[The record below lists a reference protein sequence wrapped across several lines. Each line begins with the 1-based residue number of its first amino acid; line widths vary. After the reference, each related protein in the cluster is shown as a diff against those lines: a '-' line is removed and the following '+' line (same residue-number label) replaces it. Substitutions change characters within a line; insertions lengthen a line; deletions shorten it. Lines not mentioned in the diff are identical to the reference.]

1 MTDKVQKIREEVEKL
16 HGNPYYMMAVKDV
29 LKILDIIDSPCN
41 ECEGNDLAGTCA
53 SITELGRCPLKYRK
67 EEPVSDDL
75 EEAAFNYAEAC
86 KYDGGEKLLC
96 VEHFKAGA
104 EWNKKHQTG
113 KDVLDVIEKE
123 LTRRM
128 LEDYN
133 EGAEEDEIAQ
143 GCMASLIMFVRQMK
157 EE

>member
-1 MTDKVQKIREEVEKL
+1 MAL
-16 HGNPYYMMAVKDV
+16 AHG
-29 LKILDIIDSPCN
+29 
-41 ECEGNDLAGTCA
+41 
-53 SITELGRCPLKYRK
+53 CPK
-67 EEPVSDDL
+67 EEPISEEL
-75 EEAAFNYAEAC
+75 EEASNNALDKISK
-86 KYDGGEKLLC
+86 KYDIVNIKSCLEMFRLGS
-96 VEHFKAGA
+96 
-104 EWNKKHQTG
+104 EWSKKHQAG

-133 EGAEEDEIAQ
+133 EGVEEDEIAQ

>member
-1 MTDKVQKIREEVEKL
+1 MSKTEEFIRVNTRNC
-16 HGNPYYMMAVKDV
+16 GNVCSYNSM
-29 LKILDIIDSPCN
+29 
-41 ECEGNDLAGTCA
+41 ECEIPWLTPDDA
-53 SITELGRCPLKYRK
+53 RK
-67 EEPVSDDL
+67 AVEI
-75 EEAAFNYAEAC
+75 AE
-86 KYDGGEKLLC
+86 
-96 VEHFKAGA
+96 
-104 EWNKKHQTG
+104 

>member
-1 MTDKVQKIREEVEKL
+1 MTREEFYNLTDILNSEVL
-16 HGNPYYMMAVKDV
+16 GNFMHGGEADELLAMFEEAVDHSN
-29 LKILDIIDSPCN
+29 ILD
-41 ECEGNDLAGTCA
+41 
-53 SITELGRCPLKYRK
+53 
-67 EEPVSDDL
+67 VSNDL
-75 EEAAFNYAEAC
+75 EEAAKNHAAERFRVTRDRELAEKC
-86 KYDGGEKLLC
+86 KWS
-96 VEHFKAGA
+96 FKAGA
-104 EWNKKHQTG
+104 EWSKKHQTG

>member
-1 MTDKVQKIREEVEKL
+1 MFD
-16 HGNPYYMMAVKDV
+16 A
-29 LKILDIIDSPCN
+29 
-41 ECEGNDLAGTCA
+41 
-53 SITELGRCPLKYRK
+53 
-67 EEPVSDDL
+67 
-75 EEAAFNYAEAC
+75 
-86 KYDGGEKLLC
+86 
-96 VEHFKAGA
+96 
-104 EWNKKHQTG
+104 
-113 KDVLDVIEKE
+113 IEKE